1 MSGFGNKKEAFVQD
15 SYSAGVNIITSDDNN
30 RGKTLVIQSLMY
42 TLGNEP
48 NFPMSFKP
56 REYYHYVRFSH
67 NDKEYMICRN
77 NNEFIIC
84 CDEGRFM
91 FNGVAELKRFL
102 NKHVFTLPSI
112 PKDGRIKMVDPV
124 LFYQLTFVGQDKK
137 NTSTIAHAGYYNKD
151 DFYEMMYSLRGISGN
166 ASISEENEDIKKDI
180 KRLEEEKKILLK
192 EYKILS
198 SPSTAVS
205 VLSVVAEREQF
216 GKKVMK
222 LEELN
227 ETMSSLK
234 KERNRYA
241 TRRAKWSSTLSELRS
256 LNRNLQVGQLRCM
269 DCQSTNVELSLG
281 EKSSCSFNVSTPEM
295 RNDIQKSINERI
307 KDYSEEIEK
316 LDYQIEEIVNQ
327 IKVVMEDEDVTLET
341 ILAYKDDV
349 FSAEEAEIR
358 ILDVDEKIAELKGQR
373 KSNIQVA
380 DELKKKRESLNK
392 EMVDELNRI
401 YSEIDSNHAKIES
414 LFTKR
419 DETMSGSEQTVFFIS
434 KMLLF
439 EQFFHSPM
447 PIVID
452 SFRAEELSTEQEANA
467 LGLLK
472 KVGKQVILSATL
484 KTQEY
489 GKYDDQKDINGIDYS
504 EHTSHHILSEGYVA
518 RFSELVSE
526 LGIRMQDIEIQII
539 DEPV

>member
-1 MSGFGNKKEAFVQD
+1 MKILISGFGNKKEAFVQE
-15 SYSAGVNIITSDDNN
+15 SYADGVNIITSDDNN

-42 TLGNEP
+42 SLGNEP
-48 NFPMSFKP
+48 NFPMSFEP

-67 NDKEYMICRN
+67 NDKEYEICRN
-77 NNEFIIC
+77 NKDYIIC

-91 FNGVAELKRFL
+91 LNGVAELKRFL
-102 NKHVFTLPSI
+102 NKHVFTFPFI

-137 NTSTIAHAGYYNKD
+137 NSSTIAHAGYYNKD
-151 DFYEMMYSLRGISGN
+151 DFYEMMYSLRGISEN
-166 ASISEENEDIKKDI
+166 DSISEENENIRKDI

-192 EYKILS
+192 EHKILS
-198 SPSTAVS
+198 APSAAVS

-227 ETMSSLK
+227 EKMSSLK
-234 KERNRYA
+234 KERNRCA
-241 TRRAKWSSTLSELRS
+241 TRRAKWSSTLSELKS
-256 LNRNLQVGQLRCM
+256 LNRNLHVGQLRCM
-269 DCQSTNVELSLG
+269 DCQSTNVELALG
-281 EKSSCSFNVSTPEM
+281 EKSSFSFNVSTPEM
-295 RNDIQKSINERI
+295 RNDIQNSIDEKI

-316 LDYQIEEIVNQ
+316 LDYQIEEIVKQ
-327 IKVVMEDEDVTLET
+327 IKVVMEDEDVTLDT

-349 FSAEEAEIR
+349 FSAEEAERR
-358 ILDVDEKIAELKGQR
+358 ILDVDEKLAELKGQR
-373 KSNIQVA
+373 KSNIQLT

-392 EMVDELNRI
+392 EMVNELNRI
-401 YSEIDSNHAKIES
+401 YSEIDSNHDKIEN

-419 DETMSGSEQTVFFIS
+419 DDTMSGSEQTAFYIS

-447 PIVID
+447 PIIMD

-467 LGLLK
+467 LGLFK
-472 KVGKQVILSATL
+472 KAGKQVILSATL
-484 KTQEY
+484 KTQER
-489 GKYDDQKDINGIDYS
+489 GKYDDQKEINSIDYS
-504 EHTSHHILSEGYVA
+504 EHTPHHILNGEYVG
-518 RFSELVSE
+518 RFSELLSE
-526 LGIRMQDIEIQII
+526 LGLSMQDIEI
-539 DEPV
+539 